1 MPISILVHGGAG
13 DSAHDDSPE
22 EAMRGCLAAARAG
35 HEILTRGGSAVDAV
49 VAAAVVLEDDP
60 TFNAGT
66 GSALNSDGEVETDA
80 SLMEGDK
87 LAAGAIASV
96 KGIKNPIRLARLV
109 MERTPHV
116 LLACEGA
123 LRFARQNNVPFVDPK
138 SMVTPRVLEKWRSG
152 RRNLGTIGA
161 VAIDGRGTVAAAT
174 STGGTMGKLPG
185 RVGDSPLIGSGT
197 YADNLAGAASATGMG
212 EAIIKVVLT
221 KFAVDRLRAGQE
233 PTSAALQSVKELER
247 VGGHGGVI
255 LVDREGRL
263 GFAFNTARMARAWV
277 DSKGKEGS
285 AFGS

>member
-1 MPISILVHGGAG
+1 
-13 DSAHDDSPE
+13 
-22 EAMRGCLAAARAG
+22 
-35 HEILTRGGSAVDAV
+35 
-49 VAAAVVLEDDP
+49 
-60 TFNAGT
+60 
-66 GSALNSDGEVETDA
+66 
-80 SLMEGDK
+80 
-87 LAAGAIASV
+87 
-96 KGIKNPIRLARLV
+96 LARLV
-109 MERTPHV
+109 MQRTPHV
-116 LLACEGA
+116 LLSCDGA

-161 VAIDGRGTVAAAT
+161 VAIDEHGTVAAAT

-221 KFAVDRLRAGQE
+221 KFAVDRLRVGQE
-233 PTSAALQSVKELER
+233 PMSAAGQSIKELER
-247 VGGHGGVI
+247 VGGQGGVI

>member
-1 MPISILVHGGAG
+1 
-13 DSAHDDSPE
+13 
-22 EAMRGCLAAARAG
+22 MRGCLAAARAG
-35 HEILTRGGSAVDAV
+35 HEVLIRGGSAVDAV

-87 LAAGAIASV
+87 LAGGAIASV

-123 LRFARQNNVPFVDPK
+123 LRFARQNNVPFVDAK
-138 SMVTPRVLEKWRSG
+138 TMVTPRVLEKWRSG

-233 PTSAALQSVKELER
+233 PVSAALQSVTELER
-247 VGGHGGVI
+247 VGGQGGVI

-263 GFAFNTARMARAWV
+263 GCAFNTARMARAWI

-285 AFGS
+285 GFGP

>member
-22 EAMRGCLAAARAG
+22 HAKRGCLAAARAG
-35 HEILTRGGSAVDAV
+35 HEVLLRGGSAVDAV

-66 GSALNSDGEVETDA
+66 GSALNADGEVETDA

-87 LAAGAIASV
+87 LAAGAVASV

-116 LLACEGA
+116 LLACDGA

-138 SMVTPRVLEKWRSG
+138 SMVTPRILERWRSG

-161 VAIDGRGTVAAAT
+161 VAIDARGTVAAAT
-174 STGGTMGKLPG
+174 STGGIMGKLPG

-221 KFAVDRLRAGQE
+221 KFAVDRLRAGLE
-233 PTSAALQSVKELER
+233 PMTAALQSVKELER

-263 GFAFNTARMARAWV
+263 GFGFNTERMARAWI
-277 DSKGKEGS
+277 DGKGTEGTG
-285 AFGS
+285 FGR